1 MATRRALTAALV
13 ALCLS
18 SASTAAAAQGPPE
31 ERKTRRIWGPAETVS
46 FWSAAVTRSI
56 DGDGA
61 RLRGICVA
69 REIFDEAEADMGG
82 GLWASTETGGRQTV
96 VRAGFSYRATLV
108 KAGPVR
114 LAPRFALGVEGRG
127 RSPDKGVGGV
137 VVSGLDLGVWLGE
150 TVQLG
155 LFVDRDFGFRSPT
168 RNEVGLV
175 LRIGR
180 IR

>member
-1 MATRRALTAALV
+1 MATRRALTAAL
-13 ALCLS
+13 ATLCLTI
-18 SASTAAAAQGPPE
+18 AWTEAAAQGPTE

-46 FWSAAVTRSI
+46 FWSGTVTRSI
-56 DGDGA
+56 DGDGS
-61 RLRGICVA
+61 RLRGFCVA

-82 GLWASTETGGRQTV
+82 GLWASTETGGGQTV
-96 VRAGFSYRATLV
+96 VRAGFNYRATLL

-114 LAPRFALGVEGRG
+114 VAPRFALGIEGR
-127 RSPDKGVGGV
+127 RHSPDAGLDGLVAG
-137 VVSGLDLGVWLGE
+137 GLDLGVWLSE

-155 LFVDRDFGFRSPT
+155 LFADRDFGFRSPT
-168 RNEVGLV
+168 RNEVGVV

>member
-13 ALCLS
+13 AFCLS
-18 SASTAAAAQGPPE
+18 GASTAAAAPGTPE

-108 KAGPVR
+108 QAGAGGVPPPV
-114 LAPRFALGVEGRG
+114 APRGGRG
-127 RSPDKGVGGV
+127 GG
-137 VVSGLDLGVWLGE
+137 G
-150 TVQLG
+150 
-155 LFVDRDFGFRSPT
+155 
-168 RNEVGLV
+168 
-175 LRIGR
+175 
-180 IR
+180 